1 MLSCLCVMIHV
12 GHRCHQNM
20 IRTKNWHSWVCHW
33 CSHHIWMSS
42 VICYCTETHSNIT
55 DICLFIWQKLKI
67 LWWHH
72 PCICQQYSTTIC
84 PKVRWILLNN
94 PNTDPKKQGNYWT
107 IFNEPEANNCLSII
121 AQVLLNYV
129 VKCFLWVKPFWYNG
143 FDRIEMSSQFPL
155 KFNS

>member
-1 MLSCLCVMIHV
+1 MPLCNDTC
-12 GHRCHQNM
+12 RSQ
-20 IRTKNWHSWVCHW
+20 
-33 CSHHIWMSS
+33 MSS
-42 VICYCTETHSNIT
+42 KYDKNKKLAQLSVSLMFSPHFDVFCDLLLYWDPQQHH
-55 DICLFIWQKLKI
+55 ICLFIWQKLKI

-72 PCICQQYSTTIC
+72 PCICQQYSTTIF

-107 IFNEPEANNCLSII
+107 IFNEPEVNNCLSII